1 MFSNSN
7 ISYQYQQKNLQP
19 KKTLTSFYT
28 NTNHPRS
35 QSNTVNNHLKKK
47 KFSYQQN
54 SQNSFINKNPLKTII
69 NIKQKNPQNPNIYN
83 NLKRVRSLQMNFEQ
97 KKFTQNEIQN
107 PKRFNFNSEATTQN
121 KLSNV
126 TQKRNLKIGSAQMDN
141 NLGIRE
147 TTTNGIRSNSIQV
160 KISGNRNKDNL
171 SSYSKF
177 SKNSQHHILRPVSIN
192 NEDHL
197 FNLVDKENK
206 LKNSNLQIANDFLY
220 QINNTKENV
229 VSNMKKNFLNRV
241 NMIWSSYMKEQIK
254 NNKLKV
260 NRNKLHQEV
269 EKIKTQFNYNLEL
282 KTEIYIDSLKNKSL
296 KDIFLKID
304 KKNNQKVYLDED
316 IGYLMN
322 NQYNEVY
329 NTNQKLLKELENI
342 NSENKKKIRE
352 TIDHYEKLRGNH
364 LEVYNQEFC
373 FKLSGDKNLVKNTL
387 INSLPFLQNK
397 NKKINDKLNYLQ
409 SKNNDY
415 EFQKLEKEIELLES
429 SIAKLNK

>member
-7 ISYQYQQKNLQP
+7 ISYQLKQKDIQ
-19 KKTLTSFYT
+19 KKNAYTSFY
-28 NTNHPRS
+28 NNSNIPRS
-35 QSNTVNNHLKKK
+35 QSNTVNNHLKK
-47 KFSYQQN
+47 FSYQKN
-54 SQNSFINKNPLKTII
+54 TQNSFINKNPLNTVI
-69 NIKQKNPQNPNIYN
+69 NIKQSNPKNSNIYN
-83 NLKRVRSLQMNFEQ
+83 NIKRVRSVQMNLNE
-97 KKFTQNEIQN
+97 KKFIQAEIKN
-107 PKRFNFNSEATTQN
+107 PKRFDFSTEITPQN

-126 TQKRNLKIGSAQMDN
+126 TQKRNFKTSSAQMDN

-160 KISGNRNKDNL
+160 KIGGNRNKDNI
-171 SSYSKF
+171 SNYSKF

-197 FNLVDKENK
+197 FNLVEKENK
-206 LKNSNLQIANDFLY
+206 LKNSNIKIANDFLY
-220 QINNTKENV
+220 KINNTKENV

-260 NRNKLHQEV
+260 DRGKLHQEV
-269 EKIKTQFNYNLEL
+269 EKIKTQFNDTLEM

-296 KDIFLKID
+296 RDIFSKID

-322 NQYNEVY
+322 NQYNEAY
-329 NTNQKLLKELENI
+329 TKNQRLLKELEKV
-342 NSENKKKIRE
+342 STENKKIIKE
-352 TIDHYEKLRGNH
+352 TVDHYEKLRGNH

-373 FKLSGDKNLVKNTL
+373 FKLSGDKNLVKKTL
-387 INSLPFLQNK
+387 LNSLPFLQSK
-397 NKKINDKLNYLQ
+397 NQKINDKLNYLQ
-409 SKNNDY
+409 SKNNEY
-415 EFQKLEKEIELLES
+415 EFNKLEKEIAMLES
-429 SIAKLNK
+429 SLAKYIN